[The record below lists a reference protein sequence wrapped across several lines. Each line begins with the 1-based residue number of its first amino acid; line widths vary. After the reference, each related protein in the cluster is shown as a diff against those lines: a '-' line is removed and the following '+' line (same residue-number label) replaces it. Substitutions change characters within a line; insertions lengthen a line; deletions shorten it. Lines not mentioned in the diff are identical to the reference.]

1 MSLAKGREMSGEVT
15 VNNGKVPVPS
25 VILPVWVVDKTNID
39 EIVIKSGFHTAQS
52 IYEAK
57 RGHN

>member
-1 MSLAKGREMSGEVT
+1 MSGEVT